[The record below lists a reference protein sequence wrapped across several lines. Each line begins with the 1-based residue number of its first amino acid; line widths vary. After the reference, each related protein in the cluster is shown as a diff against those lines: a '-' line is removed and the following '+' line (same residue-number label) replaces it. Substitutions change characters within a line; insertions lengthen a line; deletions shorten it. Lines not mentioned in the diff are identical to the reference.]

1 MDNQHRKIKGYRELS
16 QVEID
21 GMNAMKELEKQVLEA
36 LQQAVANGAD
46 GRWAAIARTDIQKG
60 FMAAGRAI
68 ARPDGYDTVEEREA
82 GTAPES
88 EGLQT

>member
-16 QVEID
+16 EAEIA
-21 GMNAMKELEKQVLEA
+21 GMNTMKALEQQVLDA

-46 GRWAAIARTDIQKG
+46 GRWAAIAKTDLQKG

-68 ARPDGYDTVEEREA
+68 ARPDGYESVEEREA
-82 GTAPES
+82 RTAPES